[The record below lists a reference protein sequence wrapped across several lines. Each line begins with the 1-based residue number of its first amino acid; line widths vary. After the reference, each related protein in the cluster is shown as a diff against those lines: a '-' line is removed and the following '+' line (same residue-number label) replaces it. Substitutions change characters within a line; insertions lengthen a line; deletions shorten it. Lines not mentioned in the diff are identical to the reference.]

1 MQDIKIYR
9 EIKVKNPIM
18 FAGWPGMGNVGLG
31 AIDYLRKK
39 MKAILFAEIDIGRF
53 VIPDSVIIE
62 SGIAKLPCLPKN
74 LFYYLPEPELIIF
87 EGESQ
92 LIGKPGM
99 ELVNLIL
106 NVAQQYNV
114 QKICTG
120 AAFPRSMHHHEQS
133 FLYAAAN
140 TIGMK
145 EFLKGKGIE
154 IMGEGQISGL
164 NGLLIGFAKL
174 RQIEA
179 ACLLATIPFYAI
191 NFPNPKASKLLL
203 DVFIKILNIQ
213 SLDMGDIDID
223 IKKMDNKM
231 EVIEE
236 KIKDVFPYKEKE
248 KLKKQKEK
256 VPQYV
261 LEKIERLF
269 GEVKTDRE
277 KAYLLKEEL
286 DRWNIYKL
294 YEDRFLDLFRKH
306 Y

>member
-1 MQDIKIYR
+1 MQDIKIYK

-39 MKAILFAEIDIGRF
+39 MKGILFAEIDVSRF
-53 VIPDSVIIE
+53 VIPDSIIVE

-74 LFYYLPEPELIIF
+74 LFYYLPEPELIVF

-92 LIGKPGM
+92 FIGKPGM

-106 NVAQQYNV
+106 NVAEQYNV
-114 QKICTG
+114 QKIYTG
-120 AAFPRSMHHHEQS
+120 AAFPCPMNRNEQS
-133 FLYAAAN
+133 SLYAATN
-140 TIGMK
+140 SNGLK
-145 EFLKGKGIE
+145 KVLKGMGIE
-154 IMGEGQISGL
+154 IMREGQISGL

-174 RQIEA
+174 RRIEA

-203 DVFIKILNIQ
+203 DVFMKILNIK
-213 SLDMGDIDID
+213 SLDMRDLEMN
-223 IKKMDNKM
+223 IKRMNSKM
-231 EVIEE
+231 EEIEE
-236 KIKDVFPYKEKE
+236 RIKDFFPLKEKR
-248 KLKKQKEK
+248 KIQRRREK
-256 VPQYV
+256 VPHYV
-261 LEKIERLF
+261 LEKVERLF
-269 GEVKTDRE
+269 GEAKIDRE

-306 Y
+306 H